1 MSVPDPAGG
10 PQTRLLQRAGSAV
23 ADARDAIARHLVE
36 EEFLAHPELVHRY
49 GAQGRAKSIEDAG
62 YHLRYLAE
70 ALASENAQFFVDYVG
85 WAKIMLAKRGV
96 WAEDFLFHLQCMK
109 DAIPEYVAPDLASE
123 ATRIIADALAGFS
136 TLAEDV
142 ETFID
147 PSKPHAALA
156 NHYVQSLLR
165 GERQHASR
173 LILESVANGIG
184 VRDIYLY
191 VFQPSQYEIGRL
203 WQTNQISVAQE
214 HYCTAATQLIMSQ
227 LYPYIFATEKSGG
240 RLVATCVSGD
250 LHELGVRMVADFFEM
265 AGWDT
270 YFLGANTPITAVV
283 QAVIERKATVLGI
296 SATMTY
302 HVRTV
307 AEMIAAVRASPAC
320 AGVRI
325 LVGGFPFNLDPELWR
340 KVGADGH
347 APDADAA
354 IALAQR
360 LTEPGPTQ

>member
-1 MSVPDPAGG
+1 MSAPDPTTDSR
-10 PQTRLLQRAGSAV
+10 TRLLQRAGTAV
-23 ADARDAIARHLVE
+23 DEARGAIAARLVDK
-36 EEFLAHPELVHRY
+36 EFQAHPELLQRY
-49 GAQGRAKSIEDAG
+49 GAKGRAKSLDDAG

-70 ALASENAQFFVDYVG
+70 ALASENPQFFVDYVG
-85 WAKIMLAKRGV
+85 WAKIMLAKHGV
-96 WAEDFLFHLQCMK
+96 RAEDFLFHLQCMQE
-109 DAIPEYVAPDLASE
+109 AVSESVASDLASE
-123 ATRIIADALAGFS
+123 ATRIIADAM
-136 TLAEDV
+136 AEFPALPEDI

-173 LILESVANGIG
+173 LVLESVANGIG
-184 VRDIYLY
+184 IRDIYLH

-270 YFLGANTPITAVV
+270 YFLGANTPIPAVV

-296 SATMTY
+296 SATITY

-307 AEMIAAVRASPAC
+307 AEMIAAVRASPDC

-354 IALAQR
+354 IALAQS
-360 LTEPGPTQ
+360 LTDLDSIQ

>member
-1 MSVPDPAGG
+1 MSVPDPAAAGH
-10 PQTRLLQRAGSAV
+10 TRLLQRAGSAV
-23 ADARDAIARHLVE
+23 VEAREAIAARLVE
-36 EEFLAHPELVHRY
+36 KEFQAHPELLQRY
-49 GAQGRAKSIEDAG
+49 GAQGRVKSLEDAG

-70 ALASENAQFFVDYVG
+70 ALASENHQFFVDYVG
-85 WAKIMLAKRGV
+85 WAKILLAKHGV
-96 WAEDFLFHLQCMK
+96 RAEDLLFHLQCMQEAVS
-109 DAIPEYVAPDLASE
+109 DLVAPDLAAE
-123 ATRIIADALAGFS
+123 ATRIIAQAMAEFPALP
-136 TLAEDV
+136 EDI

-156 NHYVQSLLR
+156 HHYLQSLLR

-173 LILESVANGIG
+173 LILESVADGIG
-184 VRDIYLY
+184 VREIYLH

-203 WQTNQISVAQE
+203 WQTRQISVAQE

-250 LHELGVRMVADFFEM
+250 LHELGVRMVADFFEI

-270 YFLGANTPITAVV
+270 YFLGANTPIPAVV

-296 SATMTY
+296 SATITY
-302 HVRTV
+302 NVRAV
-307 AEMIAAVRASPAC
+307 VEMIAAVRASPAC

-325 LVGGFPFNLDPELWR
+325 LVGGYPFNLDPELWR

-347 APDADAA
+347 ARDADAA
-354 IALAQR
+354 IALAQS
-360 LTEPGPTQ
+360 LTHLDSIR